1 MDIQEGYMPF
11 RSYQTYYRV
20 VGDLR
25 SPLPP
30 LLLLHGG
37 PGSTHNYFEAFD
49 QLVATTGRPIV
60 MYDQLGCGRSSIPT
74 DPHLWQAATWVAELR
89 ALRAYL
95 KLDRVHLLGQSW
107 GGMLALIYLCD
118 DQPQG
123 IQSVILASTLS
134 SAHLWAREQH
144 RLIQFMSATDQAAIH
159 QAEMTGDFTTPAYL
173 AANERFMIQHAT
185 GPITEQ
191 TPEFLRRS
199 KRLGTAAYTTAWGPN
214 EYFPTGTL
222 RDYDYTAKLA
232 QLPYPTLVTSGVN
245 DLCTPLVAK
254 TMVDQL
260 PHAEWIL
267 FPHSR
272 HMAFIDEPAA
282 YQARLTQWLA
292 AHDEV
297 TDD

>member
-60 MYDQLGCGRSSIPT
+60 MYDQLGCGRSSIPN

-107 GGMLALIYLCD
+107 GACW
-118 DQPQG
+118 
-123 IQSVILASTLS
+123 
-134 SAHLWAREQH
+134 H
-144 RLIQFMSATDQAAIH
+144 
-159 QAEMTGDFTTPAYL
+159 
-173 AANERFMIQHAT
+173 
-185 GPITEQ
+185 
-191 TPEFLRRS
+191 
-199 KRLGTAAYTTAWGPN
+199 
-214 EYFPTGTL
+214 
-222 RDYDYTAKLA
+222 
-232 QLPYPTLVTSGVN
+232 
-245 DLCTPLVAK
+245 
-254 TMVDQL
+254 
-260 PHAEWIL
+260 
-267 FPHSR
+267 
-272 HMAFIDEPAA
+272 
-282 YQARLTQWLA
+282 
-292 AHDEV
+292 
-297 TDD
+297 